1 MIMTAHVSLITLGVA
16 DVARA
21 TAFYETLGFR
31 LSKIASQPEVS
42 FFQARAVVLAL
53 WGRDAQK
60 EDANAEALWTGN
72 GGIVIA
78 QNVGSEH
85 DVDAVMAR
93 AETAGAR
100 ILRPAGKAF
109 WGGYNGYFA
118 DADGHVWEIA
128 HNPFW
133 DLDGDGSVRLP
144 D

>member
-1 MIMTAHVSLITLGVA
+1 MTAHVSLITLGVA

-21 TAFYETLGFR
+21 TAFYEALGFK
-31 LSKIASQPEVS
+31 LSRRASQPEVS
-42 FFQARAVVLAL
+42 FFQAGALVLAL

-60 EDANAEALWTGN
+60 EDANAEALWSGN

-100 ILRPAGKAF
+100 ILRPAGKTF

-133 DLDGDGSVRLP
+133 HLDADGSVRLP

>member
-1 MIMTAHVSLITLGVA
+1 MIAHVSLITLGVA
-16 DVARA
+16 DVAGA
-21 TAFYETLGFR
+21 TAFYEALGFK
-31 LSKIASQPEVS
+31 LSKRASQPEVS
-42 FFQARAVVLAL
+42 FFQAGALVLAL

-78 QNVGSEH
+78 QNVGSED

-93 AETAGAR
+93 AEAAGAR
-100 ILRPAGKAF
+100 ILRPAGKTF

-118 DADGHVWEIA
+118 DVDGNVWEIA
-128 HNPFW
+128 YNPFW
-133 DLDGDGSVRLP
+133 ELDSDGSVKLP

>member
-1 MIMTAHVSLITLGVA
+1 MTAYVTLITLGVA

-21 TAFYETLGFR
+21 TAFYEALGFK
-31 LSKIASQPEVS
+31 LSKTASQPEVS
-42 FFQARAVVLAL
+42 FFQAGPLVLAL

-60 EDANAEALWTGN
+60 EDAQAEDLWTGN
-72 GGIVIA
+72 GGIAIA
-78 QNVGSEH
+78 QNVGSE
-85 DVDAVMAR
+85 DEVDAVMAR
-93 AETAGAR
+93 AEAAGAR
-100 ILRPAGKAF
+100 ILKAAGKTF

-133 DLDGDGSVRLP
+133 ELADGSVRLP

>member
-1 MIMTAHVSLITLGVA
+1 MTASVSLITLGVA

-21 TAFYETLGFR
+21 TAFYEALGFR
-31 LSKIASQPEVS
+31 LSKRASQPEVS
-42 FFQARAVVLAL
+42 FFQAGALVLAL

-60 EDANAEALWTGN
+60 EDARAEDLWTGN

-78 QNVGSEH
+78 QNVGGDDE
-85 DVDAVMAR
+85 VDAVMAR
-93 AETAGAR
+93 TEAAGAR
-100 ILRPAGKAF
+100 VLKAPGKTF

-118 DADGHVWEIA
+118 DADGDVWEVA

-133 DLDGDGSVRLP
+133 EFADGSVRLP